1 MNVVIT
7 GASKG
12 IGKAI
17 ALRFLQEGHNIAI
30 CSRSIESLNAFHK
43 EAKKIQPNAQI
54 ITSVCDISISSDIE
68 KFATECISSFG
79 SIDVLVNN
87 GGIFMPGK
95 ITEEENGILEKTIE
109 TNLYSAYR
117 ITRLLIPHMG
127 SSKKSHIF
135 NICSIASIKAYPNGG
150 SYSISKFAM
159 LGFSKVL
166 REELKPK
173 GIKVTALIPGATWTD
188 SWSGVDLPHDRLMD
202 VEDIANTVW
211 AAYNLGP
218 SAVVEEIII
227 RPALGDL

>member
-12 IGKAI
+12 IGRAI
-17 ALRFLQEGHNIAI
+17 ALKFLQEGHNIAI
-30 CSRSIESLNAFHK
+30 CGRNIDSLLAFQK
-43 EAKKIQPNAQI
+43 EAKKIQPTALI
-54 ITSVCDISISSDIE
+54 LISVCDISISSEIE
-68 KFATECISSFG
+68 QFAIECISAFG
-79 SIDVLVNN
+79 TIDILINN
-87 GGIFMPGK
+87 GGVFIPGK
-95 ITEEENGILEKTIE
+95 ITEEENGKLEKTIE

-117 ITRLLIPHMG
+117 LSRSLIPHMHT
-127 SSKKSHIF
+127 SQKPHIF
-135 NICSIASIKAYPNGG
+135 NICSIASILAYPNGG

-173 GIKVTALIPGATWTD
+173 GIKVTSILPGATWSD
-188 SWSGVDLPHDRLMD
+188 SWSGIDLPHERLMEAD
-202 VEDIANTVW
+202 DIADTVW